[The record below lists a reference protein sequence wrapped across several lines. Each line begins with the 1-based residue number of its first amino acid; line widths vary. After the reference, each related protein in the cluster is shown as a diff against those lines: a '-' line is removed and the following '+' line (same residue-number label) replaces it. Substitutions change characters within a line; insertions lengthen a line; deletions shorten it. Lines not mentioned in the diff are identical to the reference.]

1 MGVDRKMG
9 LERYG
14 EGREIGKRRRE
25 KGRVWRE
32 GEIGKECG
40 ERERNR

>member
-14 EGREIGKRRRE
+14 EGREIGKSVER
-25 KGRVWRE
+25 G
-32 GEIGKECG
+32 
-40 ERERNR
+40 RERVDRDGGIERYV